1 MPGTVDEAR
10 DTRSGQSRP
19 SRRRVPSPATTRLTA
34 RAILRATRSEVP
46 NVYVR
51 RAPVAGGKTMS
62 VRIGK
67 SRSTS
72 AASEP
77 RERRPRVAVDH
88 PEEGDGEEAH
98 EEHEGHEDHVGRP
111 FPREEVAHL
120 PELLGDVAEEDPL
133 HRVHV
138 IRGRDHDREEGDQ
151 DEASPCHEVVGPVR
165 PDEYHELGPEAVD
178 LPDPE

>member
-51 RAPVAGGKTMS
+51 RAPIGGRKTMS

-88 PEEGDGEEAH
+88 PAEGDGEEGHA
-98 EEHEGHEDHVGRP
+98 EHTALKDDGG
-111 FPREEVAHL
+111 
-120 PELLGDVAEEDPL
+120 
-133 HRVHV
+133 
-138 IRGRDHDREEGDQ
+138 
-151 DEASPCHEVVGPVR
+151 
-165 PDEYHELGPEAVD
+165 
-178 LPDPE
+178 